1 MLAIL
6 LIAIPFIFGTAS
18 FFIRNDLFRRGL
30 IILGA
35 GIHLVLTCLVW
46 NNLEEVS
53 PGTLFAFDDISI
65 LFLLITSI
73 LFSGASLYCAKY
85 LSDES
90 SIKKEESSKLRYF
103 SNESIF
109 SGCFLLFLATMTIV
123 IASQH
128 LALLWVGIEATTL
141 ASAPLIYFHKTKRS
155 LEATWKYL
163 LICSVGIA
171 LALFGIFFLAVAN
184 NNQQD
189 LLLPRLI
196 GNAALMNVPWLKAS
210 FLLLFVGY
218 GTKMGLAP
226 FHTWLPDA
234 HSEAPS
240 AVSALLS
247 GALLNCAFLGI
258 IRLYQVCIAAGLQ
271 SYCQEIFIVFGLLS
285 LSIAAVF
292 ILGQTDYKRMLAYS
306 SVEHMGIITL
316 GVGLGAGAV
325 SGALINMLGHSLT
338 KAGLFLVAGNILSYY
353 RTKKISDIKGMIT
366 GRMHWQG
373 VLWITGFL
381 LITGTPPSG
390 IFIGKL
396 LILKEAVTQ
405 GHYWVA
411 AILILAL
418 ALIFV
423 GMARIFISMTQGSM
437 PAKDDICANSHCGR
451 FRLRTLVP
459 AVFFAMAIG
468 LGLYF
473 PEWLSH
479 ALDAAAQGLGGF

>member
-1 MLAIL
+1 
-6 LIAIPFIFGTAS
+6 
-18 FFIRNDLFRRGL
+18 
-30 IILGA
+30 
-35 GIHLVLTCLVW
+35 
-46 NNLEEVS
+46 
-53 PGTLFAFDDISI
+53 
-65 LFLLITSI
+65 
-73 LFSGASLYCAKY
+73 
-85 LSDES
+85 
-90 SIKKEESSKLRYF
+90 
-103 SNESIF
+103 
-109 SGCFLLFLATMTIV
+109 
-123 IASQH
+123 
-128 LALLWVGIEATTL
+128 
-141 ASAPLIYFHKTKRS
+141 
-155 LEATWKYL
+155 
-163 LICSVGIA
+163 
-171 LALFGIFFLAVAN
+171 
-184 NNQQD
+184 
-189 LLLPRLI
+189 
-196 GNAALMNVPWLKAS
+196 MNVPWLKAA

-226 FHTWLPDA
+226 LHTWLPDA

-338 KAGLFLVAGNILSYY
+338 KAGLFLVAGNILSYF
-353 RTKKISDIKGMIT
+353 RTKKITDIKGMIA

-396 LILKEAVTQ
+396 LILKEAVSQ

-411 AILILAL
+411 VILVLAL

-437 PAKDDICANSHCGR
+437 PAKDDICINLHSGR

-459 AVFFAMAIG
+459 AVFFAFAIV

-479 ALDAAAQGLGGF
+479 ALDAAAKGLGGF